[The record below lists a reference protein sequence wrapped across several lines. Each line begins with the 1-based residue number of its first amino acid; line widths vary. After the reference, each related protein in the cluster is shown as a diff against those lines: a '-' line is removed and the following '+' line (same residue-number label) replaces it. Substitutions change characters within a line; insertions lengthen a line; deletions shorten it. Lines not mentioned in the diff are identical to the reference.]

1 MNFDERLKKGNE
13 LIKNIDLK
21 LGKGVISAIL
31 LTSILINPITSHALL
46 DGAERSEKDIQTLV
60 INQSKT
66 QNSSIN
72 MTRTEIQKMSLEN
85 IINLVE
91 KSINLKTMF
100 SEYGVQDGIERNDIF
115 NGLEKL
121 ERNLMELAKISISN
135 RYIKGDFNAVY
146 NLLKM
151 TPQKIENILSSY
163 VKQSLETKN
172 IDSLNKVKQNIDKEV
187 NNSYNVLK
195 RSLNQMVD
203 MELKGEKT
211 GISVGQL
218 NDLIYLLKQNYQN
231 ESFVGKKRVE
241 NNNKIDKE
249 VIKMEKIKNN
259 VENRSILDTYKNG
272 RRTQTTSLN

>member
-46 DGAERSEKDIQTLV
+46 DGAERSEKDVQTLV

-135 RYIKGDFNAVY
+135 RYIKGDFNAVS

-151 TPQKIENILSSY
+151 TPQKIENTLSSY

-203 MELKGEKT
+203 MELKGQKT

-259 VENRSILDTYKNG
+259 VENRSISDTYKNG